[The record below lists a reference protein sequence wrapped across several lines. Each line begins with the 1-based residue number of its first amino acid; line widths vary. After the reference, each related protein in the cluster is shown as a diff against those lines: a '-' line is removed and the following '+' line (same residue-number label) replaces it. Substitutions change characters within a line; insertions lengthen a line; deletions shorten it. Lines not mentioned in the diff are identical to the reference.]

1 MVVGVDEIVEFVARP
16 VVVVEFG
23 VIVGLVVVGPVV
35 VDEVDVIMGPTMIS
49 GTVSVVMVVIVI
61 GVISVVEIV
70 VVVGIDV
77 VLFGDSVVVVL
88 STSRLTVPLVTE
100 LEPG

>member
-35 VDEVDVIMGPTMIS
+35 VDEVDVIMGSTIIS
-49 GTVSVVMVVIVI
+49 GTVSVVTVAIVI
-61 GVISVVEIV
+61 GVISVVEI
-70 VVVGIDV
+70 DV
-77 VLFGDSVVVVL
+77 DLVEDSVVVVL

-100 LEPG
+100 FEPG

>member
-35 VDEVDVIMGPTMIS
+35 VDEVDVIMGSTIIS
-49 GTVSVVMVVIVI
+49 GTVSVVTVAIVI
-61 GVISVVEIV
+61 GVISVVETV
-70 VVVGIDV
+70 VVAEIDV
-77 VLFGDSVVVVL
+77 DLVEDSVVVVL

-100 LEPG
+100 FEPG

>member
-35 VDEVDVIMGPTMIS
+35 VDEVDVLMGSTIIS
-49 GTVSVVMVVIVI
+49 GTVSVVTVVIVI

-70 VVVGIDV
+70 VVVEIDV
-77 VLFGDSVVVVL
+77 DLVGDSVVVVL
-88 STSRLTVPLVTE
+88 LTSRLTVPLVTE